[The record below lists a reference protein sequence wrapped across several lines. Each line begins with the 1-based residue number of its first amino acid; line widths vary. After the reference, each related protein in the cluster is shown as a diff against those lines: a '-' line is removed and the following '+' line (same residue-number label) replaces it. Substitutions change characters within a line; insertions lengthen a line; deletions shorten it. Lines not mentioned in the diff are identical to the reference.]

1 MMPRAANNYPNE
13 KEVDDDLRSDPHIV
27 TLSLP
32 GQSLPLEEDLRSTRE
47 NSKGQRREANQ
58 IVARHLGFGH

>member
-47 NSKGQRREANQ
+47 NSKGQRREAN
-58 IVARHLGFGH
+58 